1 MGRLHKWQLYDQFI
15 IDPKDSFQFLF
26 PAPCEIR
33 KACPKIS
40 SQFFNFMIR
49 ANVSNCLTLCSVQRI
64 PPECRTKMKL
74 PEESAYRYIKWKG
87 FNILLF
93 SGNIKNNNFHVRKKK
108 KEKKKKP
115 KTKTPKTQQKKSP
128 KWLTSFCQN
137 SSSLDVIF

>member
-1 MGRLHKWQLYDQFI
+1 
-15 IDPKDSFQFLF
+15 
-26 PAPCEIR
+26 
-33 KACPKIS
+33 
-40 SQFFNFMIR
+40 
-49 ANVSNCLTLCSVQRI
+49 
-64 PPECRTKMKL
+64 MKL

-115 KTKTPKTQQKKSP
+115 ETKAPKTQQKKSP